1 MSDDVTKALHKSQG
15 FGMSGGQASG
25 PLKERFVYPP
35 FSVWNTRD
43 EYWIK
48 RRRLWLGLGIESEV
62 GRADKL
68 TFKFPE
74 KFKSGQDCQK
84 IKAQTSVFDPVV
96 CELAMRWWS
105 PAGGVVVDPFAGGS
119 VRGIVAACLGRR
131 YWGCELRGEQVE
143 ANNVQRGILKDTI
156 RGMAPGAA
164 APVWVQGDSTT
175 KLADSP
181 EADMLFT
188 CPPYGN
194 LEIYSEDPADISNKP
209 TGAFLDAYGAI
220 LQAAADRLRDD
231 RFAVIVVGNYRDKVA
246 KGSPFIDLV
255 GHTNRLCEAA
265 GLRYYNDIIIV
276 NSVGTGA
283 MRSELNFVRGSRK
296 VVKTHQN
303 VMVYVK
309 GDERRAAE
317 HIKTSKNFKE

>member
-1 MSDDVTKALHKSQG
+1 M
-15 FGMSGGQASG
+15 
-25 PLKERFVYPP
+25 
-35 FSVWNTRD
+35 
-43 EYWIK
+43 
-48 RRRLWLGLGIESEV
+48 
-62 GRADKL
+62 
-68 TFKFPE
+68 
-74 KFKSGQDCQK
+74 
-84 IKAQTSVFDPVV
+84 
-96 CELAMRWWS
+96 
-105 PAGGVVVDPFAGGS
+105 VDPFAGGS
-119 VRGIVAACLGRR
+119 VRGIVASCLGRR

-143 ANNVQRGILKDTI
+143 ANNQQRAALRDTI
-156 RGMAPGAA
+156 RGMAPAAA

-231 RFAVIVVGNYRDKVA
+231 RFAVIVVGNYRDKA
-246 KGSPFIDLV
+246 SKGTPLIDLV

-265 GLRYYNDIIIV
+265 GLRFYNDIIIV

-283 MRSELNFVRGSRK
+283 MRTNTNFVRGSRK

-303 VMVYVK
+303 VLVYVK
-309 GDERRAAE
+309 GDERRAADW
-317 HIKTSKNFKE
+317 IKSSETSET